1 MLKNI
6 NKIQFQTSFHIF
18 ILQVI
23 CRRDQLFLFD
33 INSILILID
42 VYIIFLS
49 FEFMR
54 SYHFNMN
61 NIIVQTIIN
70 YVCKHP
76 LRQM

>member
-6 NKIQFQTSFHIF
+6 NKVQFQTSFHIF
-18 ILQVI
+18 ILRII
-23 CRRDQLFLFD
+23 CRKDQSFLFD

-42 VYIIFLS
+42 IYIIFLS

-61 NIIVQTIIN
+61 KIIVQTIIYYN
-70 YVCKHP
+70 CKHP
-76 LRQM
+76 